1 MADGM
6 DASMAGKVCL
16 VTGGTAGIGLVTAE
30 GLARRGATVVL
41 VGRNREKAEATADR
55 IRREVNNPAVEALVA
70 DLSAQAE
77 VRRLAGEFLAR
88 HGRLD
93 VLVNNAGA
101 LFAERRE
108 SVDGIEMTFALNHL
122 AYFLLTDLLLETLK
136 ASAPARVVNVS
147 SMAHQ
152 GTRLDPDAVRARRG
166 LEGGFGAYGQSKLA
180 NLLFTYEL
188 ARRLAGTGVTV
199 NALHPGF
206 VATDFTA
213 GNGWL
218 GWTFRRMATLFA
230 IPPEAGA
237 RTTLFL
243 ATAPEVAGLTGR
255 YFIKAKEA
263 ASSAATRDVATAR
276 RLWEISEELTGI
288 AAGSRA

>member
-1 MADGM
+1 
-6 DASMAGKVCL
+6 MAGKVCL

-41 VGRNREKAEATADR
+41 VGRNRPKAEAVADR
-55 IRREVNNPAVEALVA
+55 IRRESGNPAVEALVA

-77 VRRLAGEFLAR
+77 VRRLAAEFLAKY
-88 HGRLD
+88 GRLD

-101 LFAERRE
+101 MFAERKE

-122 AYFLLTDLLLETLK
+122 AYFLLTDLLLDRLK

-152 GTRLDPDAVRARRG
+152 GTKLDPDAVLARRG
-166 LEGGFGAYGQSKLA
+166 LAGGFGAYGQSKLA

-218 GWTFRRMATLFA
+218 GWIFRRMATLFA
-230 IPPEAGA
+230 IAPEAGA
-237 RTTLFL
+237 RTTLYL
-243 ATAPEVAGLTGR
+243 ATAPEVAGVTGR
-255 YFIKAKEA
+255 YFIKEKEA
-263 ASSAATRDVATAR
+263 TSSPASRDEATAR
-276 RLWEISEELTGI
+276 RLWEISEALTGVS
-288 AAGSRA
+288 APARA